1 MMLMSHFND
10 SPQWSF
16 IMNFVVTFLQNE
28 LQTIRLNYRFNNRSA
43 EPLPFQ
49 LSLEYTM
56 TSIYLSISFLC

>member
-1 MMLMSHFND
+1 
-10 SPQWSF
+10 
-16 IMNFVVTFLQNE
+16 MNFVVTFLQNE